1 MFQLT
6 PTKYE
11 ILRCQIGTS
20 SSAPKNAHGGA
31 RYLPFVFTQEGV
43 AMLSSVLSSSHAI
56 HVNITI
62 MRAFVKLREILESHA
77 DLAKKIDLLE
87 RKSIQHDYQL
97 KAVFEAIRQ
106 LISAGAPPTQKKVK
120 ALSQDRDRIPISCP
134 ESSAISSTSGST
146 TPHARVGAQ
155 SVTDF
160 EERTETRKS
169 PTLLNTLRFHTLQKS
184 NLGCEMVERWLK
196 EG

>member
-1 MFQLT
+1 MSTAMSVKEIGRRIYFIREHRVMLDSDLAELYGVETKALKRSVRRNIERFPEDFMFQLT
-6 PTKYE
+6 PAEYE

-20 SSAPKNAHGGA
+20 SSAPKNLHGGA

-87 RKSIQHDYQL
+87 RKSIQHDHQL

-106 LISAGAPPTQKKVK
+106 LISAGTPPTQKKVK
-120 ALSQDRDRIPISCP
+120 ALSQD
-134 ESSAISSTSGST
+134 
-146 TPHARVGAQ
+146 
-155 SVTDF
+155 
-160 EERTETRKS
+160 
-169 PTLLNTLRFHTLQKS
+169 
-184 NLGCEMVERWLK
+184 
-196 EG
+196 